1 MNLGDYRRILDF
13 FFSEVEVSEDLKRRF
28 SDWLRVHGEEP
39 KVKELLE
46 EYWLE
51 ASSMSSEFDIS
62 AGLERL
68 MSEVSPADNHETAD
82 NHGAGCVESVA
93 SKSGSNTRAEIQR
106 EKREQEV
113 HSSVKN
119 VASFFS
125 SKAVRFCIGTVASAV
140 LFFAGAL
147 ASRIMMK
154 PEKET
159 VLMASSESIS
169 SYRLPDGTK
178 VWLNKD
184 SWLKYDQD
192 FDNRTRKV
200 VIDGEGY
207 FEVTKDAKKPFI
219 VEMPTGQKV
228 KVLGTTFNVCSY
240 SQENYT
246 EVVLCSGSV
255 QISDDEDKQLITL
268 VPNQKFCWNGES
280 VEISDVNAGDCYR
293 WYERK
298 LVFDNVMLKDILE
311 NLSHRC
317 HIKIECRSNKL
328 AQKRMSLTVRDEPI
342 NEILDVLSILLPA
355 EWALQ
360 GDQII
365 IDNKTKKH

>member
-1 MNLGDYRRILDF
+1 MMNSADYRHILDF
-13 FFSEVEVSEDLKRRF
+13 FFSESEVSDELKRKF
-28 SDWLRVHGEEP
+28 SGWLRVHGEEP

-51 ASSMSSEFDIS
+51 MSSTSSEFDVS

-68 MSEVSPADNHETAD
+68 MAEVNPDAEFEIETGLNCGD
-82 NHGAGCVESVA
+82 GNCRETGAQETSSTV
-93 SKSGSNTRAEIQR
+93 KS
-106 EKREQEV
+106 
-113 HSSVKN
+113 

-125 SKAVRFCIGTVASAV
+125 SKVVRFCAGVAAAIV
-140 LFFAGAL
+140 LFFAGSATTK
-147 ASRIMMK
+147 IMIK
-154 PEKET
+154 LEKET
-159 VLMASSESIS
+159 VLMASSESIG

-192 FDNRTRKV
+192 FGNKKRKV
-200 VIDGEGY
+200 SIDGEGY
-207 FEVTKDAKKPFI
+207 FEVAKDAGRPFI
-219 VEMPTGQKV
+219 VEMHTGQKV

-240 SQENYT
+240 SAEDDT

-255 QISDDEDKQLITL
+255 QISGLDDEQLVTL
-268 VPNQKFCWNGES
+268 VPNQKFRWNGGA

-317 HIKIECRSNKL
+317 HIKIDCRSSKL

>member
-1 MNLGDYRRILDF
+1 MNPAEDYRRILDF
-13 FFSEVEVSEDLKRRF
+13 FFSEGEVSDELKNRF

-39 KVKELLE
+39 EVKELLE

-51 ASSMSSEFDIS
+51 VSSTSSEFDVS

-68 MSEVSPADNHETAD
+68 MSKVKPSRKHKVS
-82 NHGAGCVESVA
+82 
-93 SKSGSNTRAEIQR
+93 
-106 EKREQEV
+106 
-113 HSSVKN
+113 
-119 VASFFS
+119 SFFT
-125 SKAVRFCIGTVASAV
+125 SKPVRFCMGAVAAV
-140 LFFAGAL
+140 MLFVAGMTTN
-147 ASRIMMK
+147 RMMMK
-154 PEKET
+154 PERET

-169 SYRLPDGTK
+169 SYKLPDGTK

-192 FDNRTRKV
+192 FDREKRKV
-200 VIDGEGY
+200 TIDGEGY
-207 FEVTKDAKKPFI
+207 FEVAKDASRPFI

-240 SQENYT
+240 SNENLT

-255 QISDDEDKQLITL
+255 QISDSDNSQLITL
-268 VPNQKFCWNGES
+268 VPNQKFSWNGSS
-280 VEISDVNAGDCYR
+280 VEVSDVNAGDCYR

-317 HIKIECRSNKL
+317 HIKIDCRSNKL

>member
-1 MNLGDYRRILDF
+1 MNSADYRHILDF
-13 FFSEVEVSEDLKRRF
+13 FFSEGEVSDDLKRKF
-28 SDWLRVHGEEP
+28 SGWLRVHGEEP

-51 ASSMSSEFDIS
+51 MSSTSSEFDVS

-68 MSEVSPADNHETAD
+68 MSEVNPAAEETDAE
-82 NHGAGCVESVA
+82 AGIECRSKLGIGNCRETRSQEASSTAKSVA
-93 SKSGSNTRAEIQR
+93 S
-106 EKREQEV
+106 
-113 HSSVKN
+113 
-119 VASFFS
+119 FLS
-125 SKAVRFCIGTVASAV
+125 SKAVRFCMGAVAAV
-140 LFFAGAL
+140 ALFFAGAST
-147 ASRIMMK
+147 SRIMMK

-159 VLMASSESIS
+159 VLMSSSESIS

-192 FDNRTRKV
+192 FDSKKRKV

-207 FEVTKDAKKPFI
+207 FEVTKDAGKPFI

-240 SQENYT
+240 STEDYT

-255 QISDDEDKQLITL
+255 RISGSDDEQLVTL
-268 VPNQKFCWNGES
+268 VPNQKFRWNGDS

-293 WYERK
+293 WYEHK